1 MAIPQV
7 DFAPDKEGK
16 KVPVLDEFPPPHER
30 GPGDG
35 IIDQNRVFHAGV
47 FTRDASQRRW
57 HYTTLA
63 KPRRD
68 LVS

>member
-35 IIDQNRVFHAGV
+35 IIDQNRVFHAVSSRG
-47 FTRDASQRRW
+47 TPLNADG
-57 HYTTLA
+57 TT
-63 KPRRD
+63 PH
-68 LVS
+68 